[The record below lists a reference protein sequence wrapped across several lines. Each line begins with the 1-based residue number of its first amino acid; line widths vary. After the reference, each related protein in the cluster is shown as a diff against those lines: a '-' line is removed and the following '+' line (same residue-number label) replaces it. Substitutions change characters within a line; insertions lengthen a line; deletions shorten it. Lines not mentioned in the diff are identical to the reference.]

1 VSDHQPRAE
10 LRGRRAVAPILLAA
24 SLLCLTIST
33 RSLEGVPESLGLT
46 VLGFFQRGFAA
57 VGGFVSESV
66 ASIAELR
73 RLREDYREVSSKL
86 ERYTNMERGLAELR
100 EENKRL
106 KAQLDF
112 SQDLVYQRI
121 AARIVAK
128 DPENLYSTITIDK
141 GIGEGIR
148 KNMPVIAFQ
157 DGIEGLVGR
166 VVEVGR
172 GTSKI
177 VPLYDSRSFVA
188 ARLSS
193 GTRTE
198 GLVGGQGS
206 PDEPLLMRFVKKR
219 TKDELQFGDL
229 VVTTGYESVY
239 PAEVAIGRI
248 KKVREL
254 EYQPSIDIE
263 LDPVMDF
270 SRIEYV
276 FVVRP
281 GSAPAQDSSL
291 QPDSP
296 QAAAAPNGGAR

>member
-10 LRGRRAVAPILLAA
+10 LRGRRAVAPILLVA

-57 VGGFVSESV
+57 VGGFVSDTV
-66 ASIAELR
+66 TSIAELR
-73 RLREDYREVSSKL
+73 KLRENYQEVTAKL
-86 ERYTNMERGLAELR
+86 ERLTNVERGLAELR

-106 KAQLDF
+106 KDQLGF
-112 SQDLVYQRI
+112 SKDLSYRRI

-128 DPENLYSTITIDK
+128 DPENLYSTLTIDK

-157 DGIEGLVGR
+157 DGLEGLVGR
-166 VVEVGR
+166 VLEVGR

-188 ARLSS
+188 ARLSG

-206 PDEPLLMRFVKKR
+206 PDDPLLMRFVKKR
-219 TKDELQFGDL
+219 SKDEVQFGDL
-229 VVTTGYESVY
+229 VVTTGFESVY
-239 PAEVAIGRI
+239 PAEVAIGRV
-248 KKVREL
+248 KKLREL
-254 EYQPSIDIE
+254 EYQTSIDIE

-270 SRIEYV
+270 SRLEYV

-281 GSAPAQDSSL
+281 DQLAEQD
-291 QPDSP
+291 
-296 QAAAAPNGGAR
+296 ATGASR